1 MGHSQRD
8 CKVTSTIPA
17 TKGDTDDPITMIE
30 INEQGNPPLMLNIDV
45 ECVGVKWTT
54 DAIIDTGSPICIIKQ
69 SSVPSNVLVTPVS
82 PKELNKITIKDRFP
96 LPLIDDY
103 LNMLKDKK
111 FFTRLDLKNA
121 FYHVK
126 VKEDSIKYLSFVT
139 HMDDI
144 LISTHIVDEN
154 FEILIE
160 VFSIMSQNHLKLRL
174 DKCSFLQEKIQCL
187 GYEVSL
193 NRIQP
198 NPDNINAI
206 NNFPTPKNSKE
217 VHSFLGLASYFR
229 RLVKDFSITAKPL
242 YDLIRKESEFNF
254 GEEQLPAFKKLKTSL
269 VSPPVLCLYSPSL
282 ETELHCDAS
291 QLGFDSVLVQKQNFD
306 NKFHPIFYF
315 SKHKDL
321 MKELFLWET

>member
-1 MGHSQRD
+1 
-8 CKVTSTIPA
+8 
-17 TKGDTDDPITMIE
+17 
-30 INEQGNPPLMLNIDV
+30 
-45 ECVGVKWTT
+45 
-54 DAIIDTGSPICIIKQ
+54 
-69 SSVPSNVLVTPVS
+69 
-82 PKELNKITIKDRFP
+82 
-96 LPLIDDY
+96 
-103 LNMLKDKK
+103 MLKDKK

-139 HMDDI
+139 HMGQFEFMRMPFGFFNSPAIFMRYINNIFHSLIEQIKILIYLDDI